1 MVVQHNLR
9 AMNSNRMLGI
19 TTGQLSKSSEKL
31 SSGYKVNR
39 AADDAA
45 GLSISE
51 KMRKQIR
58 GLSQASAN
66 AEDGISAVQT
76 AEGALTE
83 VHDMLQRM
91 NELAN
96 KAANGTNSVSDRQ
109 TIQDEISQLT
119 TEIDRVAETTKFNEI
134 YLLKGDG
141 TKGTKTLEA
150 HDAGLAGKLS
160 ESRNGKA
167 TFTADSFKV
176 GDTVKIGGTDYNI
189 VGSKR
194 TDAYNSMNQFAVKKG
209 DKITQN
215 GVTYTVDAD
224 AADASAA
231 AGIKV
236 KDSDGNALTIT
247 VSEGATHTTSL
258 GINTTLVGKNG
269 LDLSNGAVAA
279 YTGWKA
285 GDTIVDK
292 DGVEYTYVDVS
303 AATHPNGVGHA
314 FSPDGVYHATSGFYK
329 TEGSK
334 AADTAYSAQEGDIYT
349 VAATGETNSIVSTT
363 ANGGKNKG
371 IVSVEDLQKEIRKLA
386 DATTVTIAENSNAT
400 AVTYTVGVTKKED
413 GSTFTADDIAAL
425 VKAGNQVKV
434 DTVDYYAIDVSANEK
449 TDISIQDAYR
459 MMEKELETASSVG
472 ADEKASVKHK
482 GNGVF
487 EITQGKVEIDNALS
501 FALHVGADADM
512 TNKIG
517 VNIKTMSASGLG
529 VKNLNVV
536 DDSGNAATYAID
548 AISDA
553 VATVSA
559 QRSLLGAVQNRLEHT
574 INNLDNVV
582 ENTTAAESQIRDT
595 DMATEMVK
603 YSNANILSQAGQSML
618 AQANQGNQGVL
629 SLLG

>member
-58 GLSQASAN
+58 GLSQATAN

-91 NELAN
+91 NELAT

-119 TEIDRVAETTKFNEI
+119 TEIDRVAETTKFNET

-150 HDAGLAGKLS
+150 HDAGLAGKMS
-160 ESRNGKA
+160 ESRGGKA
-167 TFTADSFKV
+167 TFTADALKV
-176 GDTVKIGGTDYNI
+176 GDSVKIGGTEYNI
-189 VGSKR
+189 VESKR
-194 TDAYNSMNQFAVKKG
+194 TDAYKSMNGFALAKG
-209 DKITQN
+209 DQITQN
-215 GVTYTVDAD
+215 GATYTVSVA
-224 AADASAA
+224 AADASA
-231 AGIKV
+231 GSIKV
-236 KDSDGNALTIT
+236 VDADGNNLEISIA
-247 VSEGATHTTSL
+247 EGATHTVASGSTNTASI
-258 GINTTLVGKNG
+258 GTVTTLVGKKG
-269 LDLSNGAVAA
+269 LALTGAATA
-279 YTGWKA
+279 YTDWAA
-285 GDTIVDK
+285 GDTFVDK
-292 DGVEYTYVDVS
+292 DGVEYTYVD
-303 AATHPNGVGHA
+303 ATKDA
-314 FSPDGVYHATSGFYK
+314 FALDGVLHATSGFYK

-334 AADTAYSAQEGDIYT
+334 AEDTA
-349 VAATGETNSIVSTT
+349 VAAPSAGDVYTIKATGKSNSVAQTGNHS
-363 ANGGKNKG
+363 G
-371 IVSVEDLQKEIRKLA
+371 IQSVDDIQAAIKALA
-386 DATTVTIAENSNAT
+386 DGDKVMIKDNSNA
-400 AVTYTVGVTKKED
+400 AGYEYTVGVSTNPD
-413 GSTFTADDIAAL
+413 GTTMTADDIAAL
-425 VKAGNQVKV
+425 VKAGNQV
-434 DTVDYYAIDVSANEK
+434 TVDGNEYYAINVSSSKK
-449 TDISIQDAYR
+449 TDISLKEAYAK
-459 MMEKELETASSVG
+459 MEDEL
-472 ADEKASVKHK
+472 EKASSIGADVNASVRHLGDGK
-482 GNGVF
+482 F
-487 EITQGKVEIDNALS
+487 EITQGTVQIDNELT

-517 VNIKTMSASGLG
+517 VEIKTMSSAGLG

-536 DDSGNAATYAID
+536 DDNGSAATYAID

-582 ENTTAAESQIRDT
+582 ENTTSAESAIRDT